1 MISTSCCVMGKWLL
15 GYSGLEDNG
24 KKNNYVKEKWKIYII
39 ER

>member
-15 GYSGLEDNG
+15 GDSGLEDNG
-24 KKNNYVKEKWKIYII
+24 KKNNCVKEEWKMYRI